1 MIPDMKNLKLIT
13 ILILLLSVTVG
24 ASAQSAKEYEQKK
37 ARLEREIA
45 IIDRQLAEN
54 SSRSTSLMADLFL
67 IRKNVAN
74 RKELVA
80 ESDRQIKRLNDQIYL
95 TQREINRKQAR
106 IDTLSAHYSKL
117 VVSAYK
123 NRDARV
129 WYMYMFASDNLGQA
143 FRRFGYFRNLSS
155 QLNQDAQRIREEKAR
170 LEEEKVKL
178 DAMKAEAQ
186 AVRKERAAELDRLA
200 KEERKADNVVK
211 QLRKDRKK
219 YQNQLAAKKK
229 EVNAL
234 NRAIERLISEAVSG
248 GKKSSTGKISKTHVP
263 VDMKLDAEFSKNKG
277 KLPWP
282 VDGPVVGRFGKHY
295 HPVYKNLELP
305 PNNGV
310 DVAVAK
316 GSKVQAV
323 FEGVVKQVIAMPGY
337 NQCVLLQHGN
347 YFTFYCKLG
356 NVSVKAGDK
365 VRTGQ
370 ALGVIDTI
378 NGQTQLHFE
387 VWQGTKPQNP
397 ELWLRK

>member
-1 MIPDMKNLKLIT
+1 MRPMMKNLKLIT
-13 ILILLLSVTVG
+13 ILVLLLSMTVG
-24 ASAQSAKEYEQKK
+24 VSAQNTKEYEQRRAK
-37 ARLEREIA
+37 LEREIA
-45 IIDRQLAEN
+45 IIDKQLAEN
-54 SSRSTSLMADLFL
+54 SSKSSSLTADLFL

-80 ESDRQIKRLNDQIYL
+80 ESDRRIKKLNDQIYL
-95 TQREINRKQAR
+95 MQKQINRMQAR

-117 VVSAYK
+117 LLSAYK

-129 WYMYMFASDNLGQA
+129 WYMYMFASENLGQA

-170 LEEEKVKL
+170 LEEEKAKL
-178 DAMKAEAQ
+178 TVMKAEAQ
-186 AVRKERAAELDRLA
+186 KIRKERAAELDRLA
-200 KEERKADNVVK
+200 KEERKADSVVK
-211 QLRKDRKK
+211 QLKKDRKK
-219 YQNQLAAKKK
+219 YQNQLAAKRK

-234 NRAIERLISEAVSG
+234 NREIERLISEAVGG
-248 GKKSSTGKISKTHVP
+248 GKSTTGKISKTKVP

-282 VDGPVVGRFGKHY
+282 VDGPIVGRFGKHY

-310 DVAVAK
+310 DIAVSK
-316 GSKVQAV
+316 GTKVQSV
-323 FEGVVKQVIAMPGY
+323 FDGVVKQVIAMPGY
-337 NQCVLLQHGN
+337 NQCVLVQHGN

-356 NVSVKAGDK
+356 SVSVKAGDK
-365 VRTGQ
+365 IKTGQ
-370 ALGVIDTI
+370 VLGVIDTI
-378 NGQTQLHFE
+378 NGQTQLHFQ

-397 ELWLRK
+397 ESWLL